1 MLKRHENADEASRKR
16 FVPVS
21 GNAAAL
27 LAAARAAGALV
38 VYANADHRADRA
50 TSARTLRDTD
60 NRLRPLG
67 PGDPD
72 GPLLT
77 GGTEEAR
84 VVAELAP
91 APEDVVVPK
100 HRWSAFHGTYLD
112 LALRTKRGDTII
124 LAGGSTDVGMASAD
138 RGHGQ
143 RRGGPHD
150 HSRLPGDHN
159 ARRARAPSRIAPPRQ
174 GQGRRRHR
182 VLDLQALAAA
192 RRALGGGRGPGADA
206 GHLPPLPARVDAN
219 LADPQGTREGR
230 RSPTALRR
238 ALR

>member
-1 MLKRHENADEASRKR
+1 MSERLVPARTALLLFDLLKGHVNADEASRKR
-16 FVPVS
+16 FVPVI

-60 NRLRPLG
+60 NRLRALG

-91 APEDVVVPK
+91 APEDLVVPK

-112 LALRTKRGDTII
+112 LALRTKRVDTII
-124 LAGGSTDVGMASAD
+124 LAGGSTDVGIASTAFAARDFDYNLVIAAD
-138 RGHGQ
+138 ACTSPEQDNHEQ
-143 RRGGPHD
+143 
-150 HSRLPGDHN
+150 LM
-159 ARRARAPSRIAPPRQ
+159 
-174 GQGRRRHR
+174 HR
-182 VLDLQALAAA
+182 VFPRMSRVRSTQQILAM
-192 RRALGGGRGPGADA
+192 L
-206 GHLPPLPARVDAN
+206 
-219 LADPQGTREGR
+219 
-230 RSPTALRR
+230 ALR
-238 ALR
+238 A